1 MSKVMTDD
9 ELIEH
14 ISNSLEKI
22 ETMLHTL
29 RTSEHPSDRQKSM
42 KVAYWLNSYAD
53 YVLNERTFNAKNL
66 PSYEYRSIINV
77 DFGFRLGS
85 EIGGWHY
92 AVILDKRNNR
102 TGDTITVVPLMS
114 VKPHTKTNNYMIV
127 LPEGVYAAFDRK
139 LSNRYH
145 ACMKILE
152 DARQEIEKIKA
163 EPDVNM
169 RRVLIEEIDIK
180 KDRAVEVL
188 NECKEISKQISSLKS
203 GTVANVGQITTIS
216 KRRILNP
223 KSHKDTLYNIK
234 LSQDEMILIQDAI
247 KRLYIKDAK

>member
-102 TGDTITVVPLMS
+102 T
-114 VKPHTKTNNYMIV
+114 
-127 LPEGVYAAFDRK
+127 
-139 LSNRYH
+139 
-145 ACMKILE
+145 
-152 DARQEIEKIKA
+152 
-163 EPDVNM
+163 
-169 RRVLIEEIDIK
+169 
-180 KDRAVEVL
+180 
-188 NECKEISKQISSLKS
+188 
-203 GTVANVGQITTIS
+203 
-216 KRRILNP
+216 
-223 KSHKDTLYNIK
+223 
-234 LSQDEMILIQDAI
+234 
-247 KRLYIKDAK
+247 